1 MPQTIIPPGQTNDAI
16 EPLESPA
23 RNWLICN
30 GVSVSLCGLRAL
42 DGERG
47 PRKECVEKMDRMADR
62 RSLQAGIRANTR
74 ELSPTDE
81 KKPQPRT
88 VGVS

>member
-30 GVSVSLCGLRAL
+30 GVSGSLCGLRAL
-42 DGERG
+42 DGEHG
-47 PRKECVEKMDRMADR
+47 PREECVERWVGWPTGEVCR
-62 RSLQAGIRANTR
+62 RDPRKHAGIVANR
-74 ELSPTDE
+74 
-81 KKPQPRT
+81 
-88 VGVS
+88 